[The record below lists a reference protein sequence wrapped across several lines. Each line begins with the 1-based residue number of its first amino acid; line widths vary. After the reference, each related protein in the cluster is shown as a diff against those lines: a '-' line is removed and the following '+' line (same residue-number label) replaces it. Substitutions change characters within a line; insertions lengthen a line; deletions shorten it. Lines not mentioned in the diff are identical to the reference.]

1 MNTFSASLDAVFR
14 NESGRILASLIRYSG
29 SFDLAEEALQ
39 DACEIAARTW
49 PSSGVPGNP
58 GAWLTA
64 AARRRLIDA
73 IRRDRLHREK
83 GAELLATT
91 PTEFEMPDPEVNDL
105 PDDRLRLI
113 FTCCHPALN
122 PEAQLAL
129 TLRTLGGLSTDEIAR
144 AFLIPEATLAQRLVR
159 AKTKIRQAGIPY
171 EVPSRD
177 RIAERSEAVRV
188 VIYLIF
194 NEGYAATFA
203 PSLVRADLC
212 AEAIRLAR
220 VLCELLPVD
229 PENRGLLALMLLQD
243 SRRAARTDDDG
254 NLVTLDEQDRSKW
267 NPGKI
272 IEALALLMRSAPAH
286 GRYTLEARIAAEH
299 ARSAAT
305 GETDWAEIARLYT
318 DLCLFCKTP
327 VVELNRAVA
336 VAMSEGLESGL
347 ALMDQIPGLESFHLF
362 HAARADLLRRLDR
375 HHAALAAY
383 SRALELVTNPV
394 ERAYLQRRIGA
405 LDSTGRVP
413 PLP

>member
-1 MNTFSASLDAVFR
+1 MSTFSASLEAVFR
-14 NESGRILASLIRYSG
+14 NESGRILAALIRYSG

-49 PSSGVPGNP
+49 SSSGVPGNP

-73 IRRDRLHREK
+73 VRRDRLHREK
-83 GAELLATT
+83 GAELLAAT
-91 PTEFEMPDPEVNDL
+91 PADFEMPDPEVIEL

-122 PEAQLAL
+122 PEAQIAL
-129 TLRTLGGLSTDEIAR
+129 TLRTLGGLTTNEIAR
-144 AFLIPEATLAQRLVR
+144 AFLIPEPTLAQRLVR

-177 RIAERSEAVRV
+177 RIAERSEAVRSV
-188 VIYLIF
+188 LYLIF

-203 PSLVRADLC
+203 PSLVRGDLC

-220 VLCELLPVD
+220 VLCELLPAD
-229 PENRGLLALMLLQD
+229 PENRGLLSLLLLQD
-243 SRRAARTDDDG
+243 SRRAARTDNEG
-254 NLVTLDEQDRSKW
+254 NLVTLEEQDRSKW
-267 NPGKI
+267 NPTQI
-272 IEALALLMRSAPAH
+272 IEALALLMRSTPAQ

-318 DLCLFCKTP
+318 DLGLFCKTP

-336 VAMSEGLESGL
+336 VAMSEGLETGL
-347 ALMDQIPGLESFHLF
+347 ALMDRIPGLDSYHLF
-362 HAARADLLRRLDR
+362 HAARADLLRRLGRNDD
-375 HHAALAAY
+375 ALAAY
-383 SRALELVTNPV
+383 SRALQFVTNPV
-394 ERAYLQRRIGA
+394 ERAYLTRR
-405 LDSTGRVP
+405 SEQMESSGRLP